1 MKVDL
6 CEPGADTTLKDLMA
20 KVSDVAFEHAA
31 EPEEAYEIARLVLL
45 RILKDASLKRKW
57 LTGQFSAGQVSS
69 LIRWLRAISELT
81 PFNRKT
87 SSQSSGISRL
97 AAVVHHASLADGV
110 VEKARRFRRALF
122 DRLPEE

>member
-6 CEPGADTTLKDLMA
+6 SDPGVDPTLKDLMA

-57 LTGQFSAGQVSS
+57 LTGQFSAAKCS
-69 LIRWLRAISELT
+69 
-81 PFNRKT
+81 
-87 SSQSSGISRL
+87 
-97 AAVVHHASLADGV
+97 H
-110 VEKARRFRRALF
+110 
-122 DRLPEE
+122 